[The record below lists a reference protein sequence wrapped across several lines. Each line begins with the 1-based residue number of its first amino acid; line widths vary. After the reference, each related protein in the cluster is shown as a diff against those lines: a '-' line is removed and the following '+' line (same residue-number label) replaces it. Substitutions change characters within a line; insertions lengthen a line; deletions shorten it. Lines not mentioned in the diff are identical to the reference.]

1 MPDFAAREDH
11 PCCLVVLDQ
20 RGGESAR
27 NIVPHD
33 LRKKMVMGLVRER
46 TWVLSLYIY
55 SNSGMTARQSM
66 AASPESSMEKT
77 VCARARERVES
88 GDGAFVF

>member
-1 MPDFAAREDH
+1 VPDFAAREDH

-33 LRKKMVMGLVRER
+33 LRKNGYGFGRER
-46 TWVLSLYIY
+46 SSVGDFSLYIY

-66 AASPESSMEKT
+66 AARPESSMEKT
-77 VCARARERVES
+77 VCARASVR
-88 GDGAFVF
+88 AC